1 MGGLQEIGA
10 GQPKVALPADDLLS
24 KKSLTFADQKS
35 LTFADPGKI
44 VNDQELGLADKL
56 SLLGSWASEPS
67 REAAFTFSPSHA
79 RRGGK
84 PIARRPKLRPED
96 DDEPPPPTAG
106 ARIPPARK
114 TLLAGNGGSFTAAGP
129 LAWPAVST
137 TSSSREISGWRTIRG
152 WKQEP
157 VLDARSMA
165 SIRTNLRWKR
175 VA

>member
-10 GQPKVALPADDLLS
+10 GQPKVAL
-24 KKSLTFADQKS
+24 
-35 LTFADPGKI
+35 
-44 VNDQELGLADKL
+44 
-56 SLLGSWASEPS
+56 ASEPS
-67 REAAFTFSPSHA
+67 REDALTFSPSHA

-96 DDEPPPPTAG
+96 DDERPPPTAG

-114 TLLAGNGGSFTAAGP
+114 TLLAGNGGGFTATGP
-129 LAWPAVST
+129 LAWPAAST

-165 SIRTNLRWKR
+165 SIRTNLPPQKGRLIPLWKTFAVE
-175 VA
+175 VATVT